1 MTGTQSNRRGPYAKS
16 AQRRREIVGCAKEV
30 FAEHGYTAAS
40 IRRIAER
47 AGLSESGLLHHF
59 DDKLDLLE
67 AVLEER
73 DLEYL
78 EKPTGSGLGIVREN
92 ALRAEV
98 VRLFTVLAGEA
109 TDPRHPAHDYFV
121 MRYERTR
128 QATEESFTA
137 ARAAGSVPADLDPIV
152 AARIALAVMDG
163 LQIQW
168 LLDPS
173 QEMVS
178 AYEYFVERFLEW
190 HDEIA

>member
-1 MTGTQSNRRGPYAKS
+1 MTETEAGRRGPYAKS
-16 AQRRREIVGCAKEV
+16 TERRKEIVGRAQEV
-30 FAEHGYTAAS
+30 FAEHGFNAAS

-59 DDKLDLLE
+59 DDKLELLE

-78 EKPTGSGLGIVREN
+78 DVPVGSGLGIVREN
-92 ALRAEV
+92 AVRAEV

-109 TDPRHPAHDYFV
+109 TDPGHPAHEYFV
-121 MRYERTR
+121 KRYERTR
-128 QATEESFTA
+128 HATEESFRA
-137 ARAAGSVPADLDPIV
+137 ARAAGHMPADLDPIV
-152 AARIALAVMDG
+152 AARLALAVMDG

-190 HDEIA
+190 RQEIE